1 MLESLLLMNNIKALG
16 PVVKLMRWFSWWE
29 IEQYFSGEC
38 WATKFIMLWNTKN
51 CSPTHVSSYV
61 RPEESLSIPATG
73 PTDKQ
78 ELQQLKQKHGTWAL
92 APLLITPTSM
102 WQKDL
107 IKYLGQPS
115 WSHHASRAK
124 DVLTAQQVALHTIQ
138 KCKSGWVDELY
149 DLMVQGF
156 LDSEVMK
163 SLYPH
168 QATSASTKKKRL
180 EMHLDFIAKLVAKRS
195 MSLVA
200 QYLRPPIRYCPLW
213 LASQQ
218 DLAFA
223 LETQLAMQ
231 KDWEKIST

>member
-1 MLESLLLMNNIKALG
+1 MFESLLLMNNIKALG

-61 RPEESLSIPATG
+61 RPEESLSIPAAG

-180 EMHLDFIAKLVAKRS
+180 EMHLDLF
-195 MSLVA
+195 
-200 QYLRPPIRYCPLW
+200 QGF
-213 LASQQ
+213 Q
-218 DLAFA
+218 
-223 LETQLAMQ
+223 ET
-231 KDWEKIST
+231 ENTF